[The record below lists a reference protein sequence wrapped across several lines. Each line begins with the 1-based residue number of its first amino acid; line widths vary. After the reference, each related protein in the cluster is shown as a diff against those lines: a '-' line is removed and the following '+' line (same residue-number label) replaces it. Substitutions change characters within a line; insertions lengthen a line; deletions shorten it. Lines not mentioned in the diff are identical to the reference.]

1 MNSIIP
7 FTAGV
12 LATCLVSHIAKYQ
25 VVLSYSY
32 VMDDKFT
39 MTTTMR
45 NYKNV
50 TLVNSESLENNGYAI
65 DMKNS
70 PGWFFANYTEITIS
84 KNKPAGYVEEY
95 DLLEK
100 AMHESNFHLTHIKDD
115 KVEVEYLNDKHKHD
129 NEKSE

>member
-12 LATCLVSHIAKYQ
+12 LATCLVRNISKYQ

-32 VMDDKFT
+32 VMEDKFT

-50 TLVNSESLENNGYAI
+50 TLVNKESLENRGYAI

-70 PGWFFANYTEITIS
+70 SGWFFDNYTEITIS
-84 KNKPAGYVEEY
+84 KNKPADYVEEY

-100 AMHESNFHLTHIKDD
+100 ALHESDFHVTYVNVKDD
-115 KVEVEYLNDKHKHD
+115 KVEVEYLNGKHK
-129 NEKSE
+129 KSK